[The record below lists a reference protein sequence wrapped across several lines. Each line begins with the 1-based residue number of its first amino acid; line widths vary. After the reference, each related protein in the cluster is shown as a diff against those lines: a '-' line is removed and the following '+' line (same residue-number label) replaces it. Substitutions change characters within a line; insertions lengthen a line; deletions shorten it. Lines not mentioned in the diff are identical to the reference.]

1 MSDLQKYLSEQLKEE
16 LFREEYENT
25 REEFAFRKEMIR
37 TRMEK
42 GMTQKQLADK
52 IGLRQSNISRIENG
66 AVVPNVSTLL
76 AIARGLDKKLEIHFT
91 EK

>member
-1 MSDLQKYLSEQLKEE
+1 MSDLKQYLSGQLENEE
-16 LFREEYENT
+16 FREEYERT

-37 TRMEK
+37 IRMEK

-52 IGLRQSNISRIENG
+52 IGFRQSNISRIENG
-66 AVVPNVSTLL
+66 TVVPNVSTLL
-76 AIARGLDKKLEIHFT
+76 EIARGLDKKLEIRFV